1 VEVGIRVSSE
11 EVLGYVEDDGRGFVE
26 EDGGYTGGG
35 VRSMRERAEL
45 VGGTFELSSSPG
57 VGTTIRASIPFKR
70 GPGKGG

>member
-1 VEVGIRVSSE
+1 MEVGIRVSSE
-11 EVLGYVEDDGRGFVE
+11 EVAGYVEDDGRGFVE

-70 GPGKGG
+70 GSGKGA